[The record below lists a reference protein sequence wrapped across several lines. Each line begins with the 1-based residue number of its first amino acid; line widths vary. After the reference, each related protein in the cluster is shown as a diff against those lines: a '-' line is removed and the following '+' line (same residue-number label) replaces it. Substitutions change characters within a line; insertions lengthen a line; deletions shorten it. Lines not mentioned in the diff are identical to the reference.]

1 MACRPPRPP
10 AARDIPYK
18 QRGIFLQEICET
30 CALET
35 LFALRRFTLQ
45 QFLVSIYQPT
55 HPFISRP
62 VGATPINSYA
72 TLDDTH
78 LCTINT
84 VPLPVTHMNAYQM
97 TFNNPDKI
105 KATL

>member
-1 MACRPPRPP
+1 
-10 AARDIPYK
+10 
-18 QRGIFLQEICET
+18 
-30 CALET
+30 LET

-55 HPFISRP
+55 KPVISGP

-72 TLDDTH
+72 TLDDTRPFA
-78 LCTINT
+78 INT
-84 VPLPVTHMNAYQM
+84 VPLPATHMNTYQM
-97 TFNNPDKI
+97 IFNNPDKT